1 MTIREHFCSF
11 DIVFIA
17 KIKRIKAKK
26 GRAHVQIKFKI
37 RKDKVEDNFTATK
50 ESKLK
55 KWFYLADAGDCYTS
69 KKCIAL
75 EEARRNK
82 KSLLIMA
89 NDYGMFRK
97 YLEKC

>member
-17 KIKRIKAKK
+17 KIKKIKAKK

-37 RKDKVEDNFTATK
+37 RKDKVEDNLTATK
-50 ESKLK
+50 ETKLK

-69 KKCIAL
+69 KKCSAL
-75 EEARRNK
+75 DDARRHK
-82 KSLLIMA
+82 KSILIMA
-89 NDYGMFRK
+89 NDYGTYQK
-97 YLEKC
+97 YP